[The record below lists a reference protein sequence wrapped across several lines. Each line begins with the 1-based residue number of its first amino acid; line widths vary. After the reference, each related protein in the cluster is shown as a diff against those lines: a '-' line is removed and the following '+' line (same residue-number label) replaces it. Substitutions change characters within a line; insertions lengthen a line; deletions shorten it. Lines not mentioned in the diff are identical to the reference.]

1 MSEFFKSEM
10 VRGDLQEMMEL
21 QKYCFLAAN
30 AFPVLSF
37 EKKVEYFDVLETFI
51 EKQKIFNTR
60 IALSDDPEAKDM
72 LKSMKDAAVMLGAP
86 EDQSLTECFDKLL
99 IKVKEMKEQLV
110 KEEG

>member
-1 MSEFFKSEM
+1 MSDFFKSEM

-30 AFPVLSF
+30 AFPVLSY

-60 IALSDDPEAKDM
+60 IAVSDDPEAKHTS
-72 LKSMKDAAVMLGAP
+72 KPMKAVVVMLRSP
-86 EDQSLTECFDKLL
+86 EDQALAECFDRLL
-99 IKVKEMKEQLV
+99 IKVKQMKEQLV
-110 KEEG
+110 EEEG